1 MPLVNLDGYDGPEPS
16 LEGVLN
22 GFLASP
28 DFWDLKEKN
37 ISWHKRIDVTG
48 NKV

>member
-16 LEGVLN
+16 LEGALKGV
-22 GFLASP
+22 LASQ

-37 ISWHKRIDVTG
+37 VSWHQRIDVTG
-48 NKV
+48 YKV